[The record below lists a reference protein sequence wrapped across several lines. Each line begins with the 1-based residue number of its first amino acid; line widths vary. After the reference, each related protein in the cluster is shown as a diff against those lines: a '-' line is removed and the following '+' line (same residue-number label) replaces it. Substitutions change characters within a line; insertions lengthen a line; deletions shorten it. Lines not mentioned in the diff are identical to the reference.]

1 MNSYVKY
8 IGVLDKND
16 NIHHVEFTTGV
27 NIITGRSSTG
37 KSAMIEIFDY
47 CFGSSEFTI
56 PSGVITDNASLYFV
70 VMAVNDSYITLGR
83 SPKEKK
89 IFLKDETQLPDINFL
104 TSKYFD
110 KSYFVTHFNKCLG
123 QRFGLTIDNTDT
135 DLQDRQYRQHNSKRG
150 RPSVR
155 NMTSFLLQHQNL
167 IANKHSIFFR
177 FDEKEKREQVIDQFK
192 IFSGLVD
199 TEYFSKKQILANKE
213 REFKRLERQQQ
224 AGSERNDTSKIIINN
239 LLEEYYSITGKKL
252 FEGDV
257 STYIL
262 TEPAN
267 YLDKMEQVMTSID
280 YESNA
285 SLDTLGK
292 LNQELNRYRS
302 EYRDLQHKL
311 NDIKTSIKYANDY
324 KSNFS
329 LPDES
334 TLEGLSTECP
344 ICSSENDKISKEAEQ
359 LNKAISWLN
368 NELSNAQPLIDSFVS
383 DRDEIQIKISPIKSN
398 ITNTQQQIFKIEEI
412 TDKLKRD
419 KNLEEQALKVRLK
432 IENFLEMLIDENHQ
446 NHGEELKKLK
456 LEIRHLKHDINT
468 KYDLTSKLKEAERII
483 NNQMKKIGEK
493 FDFEKSYQPI
503 NLKFSLESFD
513 LWHQQKNQEKIYLRS
528 MGSGANWLYSHLTL
542 FMSIQYYFCSLQ
554 EKSLLPPILF
564 LDQPS
569 QVYFPTSI
577 KDSEDK
583 FNADKINKNKAEES
597 EADEDIRAVTNLF
610 DQLLKYCDETKQDT
624 GITPQIIVTDHADN
638 LVLTD
643 RDFEGLVKKR
653 WRKEGSGFI
662 NLYQYGL

>member
-8 IGVLDKND
+8 IGILDKND
-16 NIHHVEFTTGV
+16 NIHHVEFITGV

-70 VMAVNDSYITLGR
+70 VMAVNDSYIVLGR
-83 SPKEKK
+83 SPEKNK
-89 IFLKDETQLPDINFL
+89 IFLKDEAQLPDINLL
-104 TSKYFD
+104 TSEYFGE
-110 KSYFVTHFNKCLG
+110 SYFMTDFKENLG
-123 QRFGLTIDNTDT
+123 RRFGLTIDNTDT
-135 DLQDRQYRQHNSKRG
+135 DLQDKEYRPHNRKKG

-199 TEYFSKKQILANKE
+199 AEYFSKKQTLADKE
-213 REFKRLERQQQ
+213 RTLKELERQQQ
-224 AGSERNDTSKIIINN
+224 AGSERKDTNKTIINN
-239 LLEEYYSITGKKL
+239 LLEEYYSITGKQL
-252 FEGDV
+252 FEKV
-257 STYIL
+257 TSENIL

-267 YLDKMEQVMTSID
+267 YLKKMEQVMTFID

-285 SLDTLGK
+285 SLDTLDK
-292 LNQELNRYRS
+292 LNQELN
-302 EYRDLQHKL
+302 EYRFEHRNLQYKL
-311 NDIKTSIKYANDY
+311 NNIKASIKYANDY
-324 KSNFS
+324 KNDFTPSDRS
-329 LPDES
+329 V
-334 TLEGLSTECP
+334 LETMTPIECP
-344 ICSSENDKISKEAEQ
+344 ICYSKNDKISKESEQ
-359 LNKAISWLN
+359 LNEAISWLN

-383 DRDEIQIKISPIKSN
+383 DRDEIQTKISPIKKN
-398 ITNTQQQIFKIEEI
+398 ITNTQQQISRIEEI
-412 TDKLKRD
+412 TDKLKRN

-446 NHGEELKKLK
+446 NHDEKLRK
-456 LEIRHLKHDINT
+456 LELEIKQLTCEINT
-468 KYDLTSKLKEAERII
+468 KYNLDSKLEEAEKNI
-483 NNQMKKIGEK
+483 NNQMEKIGER

-513 LWHQQKNQEKIYLRS
+513 LWHQQKNNEKIYLRS

-542 FMSIQYYFCSLQ
+542 FMSIQYYFCSLK
-554 EKSLLPPILF
+554 EKSLLPPVLF

-577 KDSEDK
+577 KDSEDE
-583 FNADKINKNKAEES
+583 FSADKINKSKAEES
-597 EADEDIRAVTNLF
+597 RTDEDIRAVTNLF
-610 DQLLKYCDETKQDT
+610 DQLLKHCDETKQGT

-638 LVLTD
+638 LDLTD
-643 RDFEGLVKKR
+643 GDFEELVIKR
-653 WRKEGSGFI
+653 WRQEGSGFI
-662 NLYQYGL
+662 NL